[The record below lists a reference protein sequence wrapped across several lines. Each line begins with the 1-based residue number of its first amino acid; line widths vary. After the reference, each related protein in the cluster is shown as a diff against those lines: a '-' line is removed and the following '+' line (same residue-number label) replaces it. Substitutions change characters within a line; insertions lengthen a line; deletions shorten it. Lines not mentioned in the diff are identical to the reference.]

1 MSAFSYVQ
9 SYKLPR
15 GYEIEL
21 SLDGG
26 RLECRWSPD
35 VPRGQRARKLLPAY
49 RDARDKFIRSL
60 GVNTLVV
67 EI

>member
-1 MSAFSYVQ
+1 MTGFAYTQTYS
-9 SYKLPR
+9 LPR

-21 SLDGG
+21 SLDGD

-49 RDARDKFIRSL
+49 RQARDTFIRSL
-60 GVNTLVV
+60 GVTTLVV

>member
-1 MSAFSYVQ
+1 MSAFGYVRTY
-9 SYKLPR
+9 SLPR
-15 GYEIEL
+15 DYEIEL

-49 RDARDKFIRSL
+49 REARDQFIGSL
-60 GVNTLVV
+60 GINTLVI
-67 EI
+67 ET

>member
-1 MSAFSYVQ
+1 MSAFGYVRTY
-9 SYKLPR
+9 SLPR

-21 SLDGG
+21 SLDNG

-49 RDARDKFIRSL
+49 RNARDNFITSL

>member
-1 MSAFSYVQ
+1 MSAFGYVRTY
-9 SYKLPR
+9 SLPR

-21 SLDGG
+21 SLDNG

-35 VPRGQRARKLLPAY
+35 VPKGQRARKLLPAY
-49 RDARDKFIRSL
+49 RIARDQFIRSL

-67 EI
+67 EL

>member
-1 MSAFSYVQ
+1 MSAFGYVRTY
-9 SYKLPR
+9 SLPR
-15 GYEIEL
+15 GCEIEL
-21 SLDGG
+21 SLDNG

-35 VPRGQRARKLLPAY
+35 VPKGQRARKLLPAY
-49 RDARDKFIRSL
+49 RDARNQFIRSL

>member
-1 MSAFSYVQ
+1 MIDLAYVRTFP
-9 SYKLPR
+9 LPR
-15 GYEIEL
+15 GYEIEF
-21 SLDGG
+21 SLDNG

-49 RDARDKFIRSL
+49 REARKAFLASL
-60 GVNTLVV
+60 GVNTLLV